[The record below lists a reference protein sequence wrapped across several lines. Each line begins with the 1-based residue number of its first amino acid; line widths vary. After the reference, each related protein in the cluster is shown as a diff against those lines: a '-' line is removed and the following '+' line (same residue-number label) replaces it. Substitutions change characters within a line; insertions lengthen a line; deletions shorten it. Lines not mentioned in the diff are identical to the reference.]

1 MDFDLKRVII
11 FVLAA
16 FIALLA
22 VYKIFDKQ
30 NIRDHD
36 KEEESSVLFEP
47 VLSDTLET
55 VLYYEDDKKY
65 YLYGLEE
72 VMITYQDE
80 TKSLKE
86 FLNDGVSIEDL
97 VSQLDHYSVYDGGS
111 NLYRDGKDD
120 GVSILVCHRLI
131 SSGGYNEDV
140 YIGNSDMGY
149 EEGFC
154 E

>member
-1 MDFDLKRVII
+1 M
-11 FVLAA
+11 
-16 FIALLA
+16 
-22 VYKIFDKQ
+22 
-30 NIRDHD
+30 
-36 KEEESSVLFEP
+36 EEESSVLFEP

-86 FLNDGVSIEDL
+86 FLNDGVNIEDL

-111 NLYRDGKDD
+111 NLYRGGKDD
-120 GVSILVCHRLI
+120 GVSILVCHP
-131 SSGGYNEDV
+131 
-140 YIGNSDMGY
+140 
-149 EEGFC
+149 
-154 E
+154 